1 MKNFRIYGKKP
12 YKVAVV
18 HGGPGVPGHMAPVAR
33 ELAIDLGVIEPLQ
46 TKDTID
52 GQIEELVDVL
62 KNNADIPVVLIGH
75 SWGATLSYLTAAN
88 FPDIVK
94 KLILIGMP
102 PLKTED
108 RPDLTPIWLE
118 RLSEKE
124 RVEFLSLEELVWDG
138 VTEDKSKP
146 MGRLFRLIA
155 KADSYRPIPSKD
167 DVLEYQLDIN
177 IAVGVELRKM
187 MASGELVRL
196 GKEVTCPVVA
206 IHGDYDPRPAGAVR
220 KTLAGTIK
228 DFKVMLLEKCGHY
241 PWMEKY
247 ARDKFF
253 KILREEIA

>member
-1 MKNFRIYGKKP
+1 MRNFRIYGERP
-12 YKVAVV
+12 YQVAVV
-18 HGGPGVPGHMAPVAR
+18 HGGPGVPGYMVPVAR

-75 SWGATLSYLTAAN
+75 SWGAILSYITAAR
-88 FPDIVK
+88 FPYAVK
-94 KLILIGMP
+94 KLVLVGMP

-155 KADSYRPIPSKD
+155 KAESYSPFPSKD
-167 DVLEYQLDIN
+167 DVLEYQLNIN
-177 IAVGVELRKM
+177 VSIFQNL
-187 MASGELVRL
+187 SQQPQYLDL
-196 GKEVTCPVVA
+196 TDFGKVIKCQVVA
-206 IHGDYDPRPAGAVR
+206 IHGKYDPRPAKVVLEPLS
-220 KTLAGTIK
+220 KVIK
-228 DFKVMLLEKCGHY
+228 GFNYILLDKCGHY
-241 PWMEKY
+241 PWIEKY

-253 KILREEIA
+253 RILREEIA